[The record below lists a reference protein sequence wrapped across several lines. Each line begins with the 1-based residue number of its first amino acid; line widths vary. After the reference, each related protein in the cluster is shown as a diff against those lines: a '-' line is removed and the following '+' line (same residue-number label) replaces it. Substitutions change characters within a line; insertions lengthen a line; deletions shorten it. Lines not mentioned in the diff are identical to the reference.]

1 MAIFD
6 RNENLV
12 SALLMAVKLNRE
24 IKILVVDDQPLTQN
38 YLRYALENLGY
49 SNFIYAENSAIALTE
64 CRDKTFDLIICSFN
78 LHGKDGYQLYQELK
92 ASNLCSHTTG
102 FIFISAETAP
112 GLVHSVLELQP
123 DEFMVKPFSI
133 KELKSRIDRTIQ
145 RKNLLRPLFNLM
157 DQNKIVPA
165 LALVEQWLEQGQHAK
180 YASTLLKTKGELLQQ
195 AGRWNEAEQ
204 FYNGLLTDDHLTW
217 VELGLA
223 RCLVWDK
230 RFTEAVA
237 LLQPLL
243 EKAESKL
250 AALDLLADVHL
261 QQQHYKKAQTEL
273 LQAADMA
280 PRNLLR
286 QQKLMNLSRLTH
298 DYEHQFKAAK
308 ELLRYARFSIYERPE
323 LYLNLARAS
332 VDYALTIDEEEQTSR
347 LSKVANDTLNHMRQI
362 FPDQSKAEQQLVVQ
376 ARLYYLKDQIDKAK
390 QLLLSLENTAEKQQA
405 EDVLD
410 KAKALHEVG
419 LLSSSRELLR
429 QLAKDEAQQTQSDPL
444 FQIYLQQELQERER
458 LPMGPREFNNNA
470 VRLYEKGQLHQAL
483 DAFIQAF
490 QIMPYNTGIAL
501 NLLQALQ
508 TTENIDASVQTEHLR
523 LQCEVLLSNATLN
536 DEQKKRWQ
544 QLQRPQQIAI

>member
-1 MAIFD
+1 M
-6 RNENLV
+6 
-12 SALLMAVKLNRE
+12 
-24 IKILVVDDQPLTQN
+24 
-38 YLRYALENLGY
+38 
-49 SNFIYAENSAIALTE
+49 
-64 CRDKTFDLIICSFN
+64 
-78 LHGKDGYQLYQELK
+78 
-92 ASNLCSHTTG
+92 
-102 FIFISAETAP
+102 
-112 GLVHSVLELQP
+112 HSVLELQP

-308 ELLRYARFSIYERPE
+308 ELLRYARFSIYEKPE

-429 QLAKDEAQQTQSDPL
+429 QLAQDEAQQTQSDPL

-508 TTENIDASVQTEHLR
+508 TTENIDASVQTEHLC

>member
-24 IKILVVDDQPLTQN
+24 IKILVVDDQPLSQN

-308 ELLRYARFSIYERPE
+308 ELLRYARFSIYEKPE

-390 QLLLSLENTAEKQQA
+390 QLLLSLENTPEKQQA

-429 QLAKDEAQQTQSDPL
+429 QLAQDEAQQTQSDPL

>member
-102 FIFISAETAP
+102 FIFVSAETAP

-280 PRNLLR
+280 PRNLMR